1 VKKVYPRHK
10 KNKPRGWRLRRMAK
24 EEADVLP
31 RKQDANRDELEYEQ
45 FLRDVE
51 EDPDLRQTMNLYKAQ
66 QEEKRRKARE
76 EAMEGVEMMDGV
88 EEEEGDEVGS
98 DDGLEVPL
106 DQLIDEF
113 DEMNMGS

>member
-1 VKKVYPRHK
+1 
-10 KNKPRGWRLRRMAK
+10 MAK
-24 EEADVLP
+24 EEGEMLP

-66 QEEKRRKARE
+66 QAEKARKARE
-76 EAMEGVEMMDGV
+76 EAMEGVDMMDGV
-88 EEEEGDEVGS
+88 EEEEDGDEIES
-98 DDGLEVPL
+98 DDDGLEVPL
-106 DQLIDEF
+106 DQLIDDF